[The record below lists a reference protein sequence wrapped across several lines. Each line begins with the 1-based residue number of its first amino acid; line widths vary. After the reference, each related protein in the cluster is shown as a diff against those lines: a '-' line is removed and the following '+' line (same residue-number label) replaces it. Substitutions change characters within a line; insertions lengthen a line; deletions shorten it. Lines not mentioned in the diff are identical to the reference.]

1 MITTRTGASAMPPRR
16 VFLGRCIAAFGCA
29 TVLGRAAFAAPSG
42 NTEVKETV
50 LHSFAQ
56 EDGYPQY
63 PPIQASDGHLYGTT
77 REEGFSEAETIY
89 RIDSRDGRYQVLHRF
104 QYEDGRHPRSL
115 VEGTD
120 GALYGVASQNQNGT
134 LFRFTLEGEFRV
146 LHEFGGRTRTGKHPN
161 SLMRASNG
169 VMYGTTETGTIF
181 RITGSGNVVRIDD
194 LYFIAPSARLAE
206 AGDGR
211 LYGTGSGG
219 AWDSGAIYRVG
230 RDKPPARELR
240 SFGAPADIGG
250 PEQVTNALTL
260 GDDGALYGLSA
271 GGAFEGGAIFRCTTD
286 GETTVLHSFL
296 PSDGLDGGTDS
307 LVSDGSGGF
316 WGLTPS
322 GGDRGK
328 GTLFRFHA
336 DGRLEVLHSF
346 YGARR
351 PARPV
356 GLAALA
362 DGRLI
367 GVSRHGGVGDGTVF
381 ILDVGSVTG

>member
-1 MITTRTGASAMPPRR
+1 MITTRTGASAIPPRR
-16 VFLGRCIAAFGCA
+16 VFLGRCSAAFGCA

-42 NTEVKETV
+42 NAEVKETV

-56 EDGYPQY
+56 EDGFPQY

-77 REEGFSEAETIY
+77 REERFSDAETIY
-89 RIDSRDGRYQVLHRF
+89 RIDSTDGSYQVLHRF
-104 QYEDGRHPRSL
+104 QYEEGFHPRNL
-115 VEGTD
+115 VEGSD
-120 GALYGVASQNQNGT
+120 GALYGVTSNNGT
-134 LFRFTLEGEFRV
+134 LFRLTLDGKFKVR
-146 LHEFGGRTRTGKHPN
+146 HEFGPETRTGKQPN

-169 VMYGTTETGTIF
+169 VMYGTTLTGTIF
-181 RITGSGNVVRIDD
+181 RVTGSGNVVRLDD
-194 LYFIAPSARLAE
+194 LYFIAPTSRLAE

-211 LYGTGSGG
+211 LYGTGEGG
-219 AWDSGAIYRVG
+219 AWNSGAIYRVG

-250 PEQVTNALTL
+250 PEHVTHALTL
-260 GDDGALYGLSA
+260 GDDGALYGLGA
-271 GGAFEGGAIFRCTTD
+271 GGAFEGGALFRCTTD
-286 GETTVLHSFL
+286 GETSVLHSFL

-307 LVSDGSGGF
+307 LVPDGSGGF

-328 GTLFRFHA
+328 GTLFRFYA

-346 YGARR
+346 HGARR